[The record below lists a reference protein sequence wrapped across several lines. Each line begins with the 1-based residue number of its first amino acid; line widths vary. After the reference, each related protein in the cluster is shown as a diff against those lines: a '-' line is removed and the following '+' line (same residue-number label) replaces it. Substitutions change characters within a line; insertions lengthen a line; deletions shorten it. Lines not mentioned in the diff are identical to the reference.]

1 MAGVSSFDAARFLL
15 EMTIKC
21 AGILSI
27 VWLMTA
33 LGRSSAAL
41 RHALWLAAFL
51 ALLSLPAFSIL
62 LPPLSF
68 VSGLSGIF
76 EGAVPLYDG
85 EAAVKSPPGL
95 SPIPSQIN
103 SDPPGSPLAGK
114 LDGILAS
121 SHSGTGSSRLYPFLL
136 GLWMAGLIASLSG
149 LVRDYRSRRRW
160 LADARCVTSG
170 LWADIAAELERN
182 GLVRRPIRILVSPR
196 IPVPV
201 TWGFIRPAV
210 AIPLSAQ
217 TWPADRIRIALLH
230 EVAHARRGDQTTQ
243 LFARII
249 TAFYWFHPMVWHA
262 FRRLRLEQEK
272 ACDDFVLNAGQRS
285 SSYGRHLMEIA
296 MNARYFNS
304 TASLPVVQ
312 SSSLVARIRALVDEQ
327 SDRRPVQRH
336 QMLRVGVLI
345 GCVSCLIATL
355 SLADGTRYAE
365 TSDKAS
371 LRPAAEQAE
380 GTTVAGAASVVFA
393 QDRFEVYLRPMTAE
407 ELIRLFPA
415 TAQEALQDLTVF
427 RLGVRNYY
435 YPKVGIDPASI
446 VLRSADGR
454 EWRNIAPGEPDGVG
468 LPYSGQENPLAEV
481 FGLAH
486 GMYELGSVFN
496 GQEKSGY
503 VVFEGPDAD
512 VREIQVTVKN
522 VGVRYDYRGEP
533 VQTLNFTCRFV
544 R

>member
-15 EMTIKC
+15 EMTIKS
-21 AGILSI
+21 AGIVSI

-33 LGRSSAAL
+33 LWRSSAAL
-41 RHALWLAAFL
+41 RHALWLAAFF
-51 ALLSLPAFSIL
+51 ALLLLPAFSIL

-76 EGAVPLYDG
+76 EGAVSLYHG

-95 SPIPSQIN
+95 SPVPSQIN
-103 SDPPGSPLAGK
+103 SDPPGLAGK

-136 GLWMAGLIASLSG
+136 GLWLAGLIASLSG
-149 LVRDYRSRRRW
+149 LVLDYRSRRRW
-160 LADARCVTSG
+160 LADARGVTSG
-170 LWADIAAELERN
+170 LWADTAAELERN

-249 TAFYWFHPMVWHA
+249 TAFYWFHPLVWHA
-262 FRRLRLEQEK
+262 FRCLRLEQEK

-296 MNARYFNS
+296 MDARSFNS

-365 TSDKAS
+365 TTDKAS

-380 GTTVAGAASVVFA
+380 AMTVDDDGSVRFTLN
-393 QDRFEVYLRPMTAE
+393 RFEVSLRPMTAE
-407 ELIRLFPA
+407 ELSRQFPA
-415 TAQEALQDLTVF
+415 RDFQHRTVF
-427 RLGVRNYY
+427 RLGVKNYY
-435 YPKVGIDPASI
+435 YPKVFIDPASI
-446 VLRSADGR
+446 VMRSPDGR
-454 EWRNIAPGEPDGVG
+454 KWYNLAPAYFVPVPTPGRDRNELLREALFTMD
-468 LPYSGQENPLAEV
+468 AV
-481 FGLAH
+481 F
-486 GMYELGSVFN
+486 S

-503 VVFEGPDAD
+503 VLFTGLDPD
-512 VREIQVTVKN
+512 VRDIQVTVKN
-522 VGVRYDYRGEP
+522 AVLRYDYRGEP
-533 VQTLNFTCRFV
+533 VQTVDFTYRFE

>member
-15 EMTIKC
+15 EMTIKS
-21 AGILSI
+21 AGIVSI

-33 LGRSSAAL
+33 LWRSSAAL

-103 SDPPGSPLAGK
+103 SDPPDSPLAGK

-121 SHSGTGSSRLYPFLL
+121 SHSGTRSSRLYPFLL
-136 GLWMAGLIASLSG
+136 GLWLAGLIASLSG
-149 LVRDYRSRRRW
+149 LVLDYRSRRRW
-160 LADARCVTSG
+160 LADVRCVTSG

-230 EVAHARRGDQTTQ
+230 EIAHARRGDQTTQ

-262 FRRLRLEQEK
+262 FRCLRLEQEK

-296 MNARYFNS
+296 MDARYFNS

-312 SSSLVARIRALVDEQ
+312 SSSLVARIRALVAEQ
-327 SDRRPVQRH
+327 SDRRPLQRR

-365 TSDKAS
+365 TADKAS

-380 GTTVAGAASVVFA
+380 GTTVADDGSVRFTLN
-393 QDRFEVYLRPMTAE
+393 RFEVSLRPMTAE
-407 ELIRLFPA
+407 ELNRQFPG
-415 TAQEALQDLTVF
+415 DFRHSTVF

-446 VLRSADGR
+446 VMRSPDGR
-454 EWRNIAPGEPDGVG
+454 KWHNLAPAYFAPVPSPGRGRNKLLREALFTAD
-468 LPYSGQENPLAEV
+468 A
-481 FGLAH
+481 
-486 GMYELGSVFN
+486 VFN

-503 VVFEGPDAD
+503 VLFTGLDPD
-512 VREIQVTVKN
+512 VRDIQVTVKDA
-522 VGVRYDYRGEP
+522 VLRYDYRGEP
-533 VQTLNFTCRFV
+533 VQTVDFTYRFE

>member
-1 MAGVSSFDAARFLL
+1 MAGVSSFDAASFLL
-15 EMTIKC
+15 EMTIKS
-21 AGILSI
+21 AGIVSI
-27 VWLMTA
+27 AWLMTA
-33 LGRSSAAL
+33 LWRSSAAL
-41 RHALWLAAFL
+41 RHALWLAAFF
-51 ALLSLPAFSIL
+51 ALLLLPAFSIL

-76 EGAVPLYDG
+76 EGAVSLYDG
-85 EAAVKSPPGL
+85 AAAMKSPPGL
-95 SPIPSQIN
+95 SPVPSQIN

-114 LDGILAS
+114 LDGILTS

-136 GLWMAGLIASLSG
+136 GLWLAGFIASLSG
-149 LVRDYRSRRRW
+149 LVLDYRSRRRW

-262 FRRLRLEQEK
+262 FRCLRLEQEK

-304 TASLPVVQ
+304 TASLPIVQ

-355 SLADGTRYAE
+355 SLADGTR
-365 TSDKAS
+365 KAS

-380 GTTVAGAASVVFA
+380 AMTVADDGSVRFTLN
-393 QDRFEVYLRPMTAE
+393 RFEVSLRPMTAA
-407 ELIRLFPA
+407 ELNRQFPA
-415 TAQEALQDLTVF
+415 RGTFRHKTVF
-427 RLGVRNYY
+427 RLGVRNYT
-435 YPKVGIDPASI
+435 YPKVFIDPASI
-446 VLRSADGR
+446 VMRSPDGR
-454 EWRNIAPGEPDGVG
+454 KWHNLAPAYFASVPSPGRDRNKLLREALFTAD
-468 LPYSGQENPLAEV
+468 A
-481 FGLAH
+481 
-486 GMYELGSVFN
+486 VFN

-503 VVFEGPDAD
+503 VLFTGLAPD
-512 VREIQVTVKN
+512 VRDIQVTVKDA
-522 VGVRYDYRGEP
+522 VLRYDYRGEP
-533 VQTLNFTCRFV
+533 VQTVDFTYRFE

>member
-15 EMTIKC
+15 EMTIKS
-21 AGILSI
+21 AGIVSI
-27 VWLMTA
+27 VWLMAA
-33 LGRSSAAL
+33 LWRSSAAL
-41 RHALWLAAFL
+41 RHALWLAAFI
-51 ALLSLPAFSIL
+51 ALLLLPAFSFS
-62 LPPLSF
+62 LPPLSLA
-68 VSGLSGIF
+68 SGPSL
-76 EGAVPLYDG
+76 
-85 EAAVKSPPGL
+85 PGL
-95 SPIPSQIN
+95 SPLPSQIN

-114 LDGILAS
+114 LDGIPAS

-136 GLWMAGLIASLSG
+136 GLWLAGLIASLSR
-149 LVRDYRSRRRW
+149 LVLDHGSRRRW

-230 EVAHARRGDQTTQ
+230 EVGHARRGDQTTQ

-249 TAFYWFHPMVWHA
+249 TAFYWFHPMVWQA
-262 FRRLRLEQEK
+262 FRCLRLEQER

-296 MNARYFNS
+296 MNARSFCS

-345 GCVSCLIATL
+345 GSVSCLIATL
-355 SLADGTRYAE
+355 SPADGTRYAE

-380 GTTVAGAASVVFA
+380 AMTVDGDGSVVFA

-407 ELIRLFPA
+407 ELIRLFSA
-415 TAQEALQDLTVF
+415 KGQEALQDLTVF

-446 VLRSADGR
+446 VLRSTDGR
-454 EWRNIAPGEPDGVG
+454 EWRNLALGEPDGVV
-468 LPYSGQENPLAEV
+468 PYWLGSS
-481 FGLAH
+481 
-486 GMYELGSVFN
+486 ELGSVFA

-503 VVFEGPDAD
+503 VAFEGPDVD
-512 VREIQVTVKN
+512 VREIQATVKN
-522 VGVRYDYRGEP
+522 VAVRYDYRGEP
-533 VQTLNFTCRFV
+533 VQTVDFTFRFV
-544 R
+544 P

>member
-1 MAGVSSFDAARFLL
+1 MAGVSAFDAASFLL
-15 EMTIKC
+15 EMTIKS
-21 AGILSI
+21 AGIVSI
-27 VWLMTA
+27 AWLMTA
-33 LGRSSAAL
+33 LWRSSAAL
-41 RHALWLAAFL
+41 RHARWLAAFF
-51 ALLSLPAFSIL
+51 ALLLLPACSIL

-68 VSGLSGIF
+68 GSGLSGLF
-76 EGAVPLYDG
+76 EGAVSRYDG

-95 SPIPSQIN
+95 SPVPSQIN
-103 SDPPGSPLAGK
+103 SDPPGLAGE
-114 LDGILAS
+114 LDGILTS
-121 SHSGTGSSRLYPFLL
+121 SHSGTESSRLYPFLL
-136 GLWMAGLIASLSG
+136 GLWLAGLIASLSG
-149 LVRDYRSRRRW
+149 LVLDYRSRRRW
-160 LADARCVTSG
+160 LADARGVTSG

-182 GLVRRPIRILVSPR
+182 GLVRRPIRLLVSPR

-217 TWPADRIRIALLH
+217 TWPADQIRSALLH

-249 TAFYWFHPMVWHA
+249 TAFYWFHPLVWYA
-262 FRRLRLEQEK
+262 FRCLRLEQEK

-296 MNARYFNS
+296 MNARYLNS

-312 SSSLVARIRALVDEQ
+312 SSSLAARIRALVDEQ

-355 SLADGTRYAE
+355 SLADGTR
-365 TSDKAS
+365 AS

-380 GTTVAGAASVVFA
+380 AMTVADDGSVRFTLN
-393 QDRFEVYLRPMTAE
+393 RFEVSLRPMTAE
-407 ELIRLFPA
+407 ELNRQFPA
-415 TAQEALQDLTVF
+415 RDFRHITVF
-427 RLGVRNYY
+427 RLGVKNYY
-435 YPKVGIDPASI
+435 YPKVFIDPASI
-446 VLRSADGR
+446 VMRSPDGR
-454 EWRNIAPGEPDGVG
+454 KWYNLAPAYFAPVPTPGRDRNELLREALFTAD
-468 LPYSGQENPLAEV
+468 AV
-481 FGLAH
+481 F
-486 GMYELGSVFN
+486 S

-503 VVFEGPDAD
+503 VWFTGLDPD
-512 VREIQVTVKN
+512 VRDIQVAVKDA
-522 VGVRYDYRGEP
+522 VLRYDYRGEP
-533 VQTLNFTCRFV
+533 IQTVDFTYRFE

>member
-1 MAGVSSFDAARFLL
+1 MAGVSSFDAASFLL
-15 EMTIKC
+15 EMTIKS
-21 AGILSI
+21 AGIVSI
-27 VWLMTA
+27 AWLMTA
-33 LGRSSAAL
+33 LWRSSAAL
-41 RHALWLAAFL
+41 RHARWLAAFF
-51 ALLSLPAFSIL
+51 ALLLLPACSIL

-76 EGAVPLYDG
+76 EGAVSLYDG

-95 SPIPSQIN
+95 APVPSQIN
-103 SDPPGSPLAGK
+103 SDPPGLAGK
-114 LDGILAS
+114 LDGILTS

-136 GLWMAGLIASLSG
+136 GLWLAGLIASLSG
-149 LVRDYRSRRRW
+149 LVLDYRSRRRW
-160 LADARCVTSG
+160 LADARGVTSG

-182 GLVRRPIRILVSPR
+182 GLVRRPIHILVSPR
-196 IPVPV
+196 ISVPV

-262 FRRLRLEQEK
+262 FRCLRLEQEK

-296 MNARYFNS
+296 MNARYLNS

-355 SLADGTRYAE
+355 SLADGTR
-365 TSDKAS
+365 AS

-380 GTTVAGAASVVFA
+380 AMTVADDGSVRFTLN
-393 QDRFEVYLRPMTAE
+393 RFEVSLHPMTAE
-407 ELIRLFPA
+407 ELNHQFPA
-415 TAQEALQDLTVF
+415 RDFRHSTVF

-435 YPKVGIDPASI
+435 YPKVFIDPASI
-446 VLRSADGR
+446 VMRSPDGR
-454 EWRNIAPGEPDGVG
+454 KWYNLAPAYFAPVPTPGRDRNERLREALFTAD
-468 LPYSGQENPLAEV
+468 AV
-481 FGLAH
+481 F
-486 GMYELGSVFN
+486 S

-503 VVFEGPDAD
+503 VLFTGLDPD
-512 VREIQVTVKN
+512 VRDIQVTVKDA
-522 VGVRYDYRGEP
+522 VLHYDYRGEP
-533 VQTLNFTCRFV
+533 VQTVDFTYRFE

>member
-15 EMTIKC
+15 EMTIKS
-21 AGILSI
+21 AGIVSI

-33 LGRSSAAL
+33 LWRSSAAL
-41 RHALWLAAFL
+41 RHALWLAAFF
-51 ALLSLPAFSIL
+51 ALLLLPACSIL

-76 EGAVPLYDG
+76 EGAVSLYDG

-95 SPIPSQIN
+95 SPVPSQIN
-103 SDPPGSPLAGK
+103 SDPSGLAGK

-136 GLWMAGLIASLSG
+136 GLWLAGLIASLSG
-149 LVRDYRSRRRW
+149 LVLDYRSRRRW
-160 LADARCVTSG
+160 LADARGVTSG

-217 TWPADRIRIALLH
+217 TWPADRIRTALLH

-262 FRRLRLEQEK
+262 FRCLRLEQEK

-296 MNARYFNS
+296 MNARSFNS

-312 SSSLVARIRALVDEQ
+312 ASSLVTRIRALVDEQ

-365 TSDKAS
+365 TADKAS

-380 GTTVAGAASVVFA
+380 AITVADDGSVRFTL
-393 QDRFEVYLRPMTAE
+393 DRLEVSLRPMTAA
-407 ELIRLFPA
+407 ELNRQFPA
-415 TAQEALQDLTVF
+415 RDFRHSTVF
-427 RLGVRNYY
+427 RLGVKNYY
-435 YPKVGIDPASI
+435 YPKVFIDPASI
-446 VLRSADGR
+446 VMRSPDGR
-454 EWRNIAPGEPDGVG
+454 KWYNLAPAYFVPVPTPGRDRNERLREALFTAD
-468 LPYSGQENPLAEV
+468 AV
-481 FGLAH
+481 F
-486 GMYELGSVFN
+486 S
-496 GQEKSGY
+496 GQEKSGC
-503 VVFEGPDAD
+503 VLFAGLDPD
-512 VREIQVTVKN
+512 VRDIQVTVKDA
-522 VGVRYDYRGEP
+522 VLRYDYRGEP
-533 VQTLNFTCRFV
+533 VQTVDFTYRFE

>member
-1 MAGVSSFDAARFLL
+1 MAGVSSFDAASFLL
-15 EMTIKC
+15 EMTIKS
-21 AGILSI
+21 AGIVLI
-27 VWLMTA
+27 AWLMTA
-33 LGRSSAAL
+33 LWRSSAAL
-41 RHALWLAAFL
+41 RHARWLAAFF
-51 ALLSLPAFSIL
+51 ALLLLPACSIL

-76 EGAVPLYDG
+76 EGAVSLYDG

-95 SPIPSQIN
+95 SPVPSQLT
-103 SDPPGSPLAGK
+103 SDPPGLAGK

-136 GLWMAGLIASLSG
+136 GLWLAGLIASLSG
-149 LVRDYRSRRRW
+149 LVLDYRSRRRW
-160 LADARCVTSG
+160 LADARGVTSG

-182 GLVRRPIRILVSPR
+182 GLIRRPIRLLVSPR

-217 TWPADRIRIALLH
+217 TWPADQIRSALLH

-262 FRRLRLEQEK
+262 FRCLRLEQEK

-296 MNARYFNS
+296 MNAHSFNS

-327 SDRRPVQRH
+327 ADRRPVQRH

-355 SLADGTRYAE
+355 SLADA
-365 TSDKAS
+365 DKAS

-380 GTTVAGAASVVFA
+380 AMTVADDGSVRFTLN
-393 QDRFEVYLRPMTAE
+393 RFEVSLRPMTAE
-407 ELIRLFPA
+407 ELNRQFPA
-415 TAQEALQDLTVF
+415 RDFRHITVF
-427 RLGVRNYY
+427 RLGVKNYY
-435 YPKVGIDPASI
+435 YPKVFIDPASI
-446 VLRSADGR
+446 VMRSPDGR
-454 EWRNIAPGEPDGVG
+454 KWCNLAPAYFAPVPTPGRDRNELLREALFTAD
-468 LPYSGQENPLAEV
+468 AV
-481 FGLAH
+481 F
-486 GMYELGSVFN
+486 S

-503 VVFEGPDAD
+503 VWFTGLDPD
-512 VREIQVTVKN
+512 VRDIQVAVKDA
-522 VGVRYDYRGEP
+522 VLRYDYRGEP
-533 VQTLNFTCRFV
+533 IQTVDFTYRFE

>member
-1 MAGVSSFDAARFLL
+1 MAGVSSFDAASFLL
-15 EMTIKC
+15 EMTIKS
-21 AGILSI
+21 AGIVSI
-27 VWLMTA
+27 AWLMTA
-33 LGRSSAAL
+33 LWRSSAAL
-41 RHALWLAAFL
+41 RHALWLAAFF
-51 ALLSLPAFSIL
+51 ALLLLPACSIL

-76 EGAVPLYDG
+76 EGAVSLYDG
-85 EAAVKSPPGL
+85 DAAVKSPPGL
-95 SPIPSQIN
+95 SPVPSQIT
-103 SDPPGSPLAGK
+103 SDPPGLAGQ
-114 LDGILAS
+114 LDGILTS

-136 GLWMAGLIASLSG
+136 GLWLAGLIASLSG
-149 LVRDYRSRRRW
+149 LVLDYRSRRRW
-160 LADARCVTSG
+160 LADARGVTSG

-262 FRRLRLEQEK
+262 FRCLRLEQEK

-296 MNARYFNS
+296 MNARYLNS

-312 SSSLVARIRALVDEQ
+312 SSSLAARIRALVAEQ
-327 SDRRPVQRH
+327 ADRRPVQRH

-355 SLADGTRYAE
+355 SLADGTR
-365 TSDKAS
+365 AS

-380 GTTVAGAASVVFA
+380 AMTVADDGSVRFTLN
-393 QDRFEVYLRPMTAE
+393 RFEVSLRPMTAE
-407 ELIRLFPA
+407 ELNRQFPA
-415 TAQEALQDLTVF
+415 RDFRHRTVF
-427 RLGVRNYY
+427 RLGVKNYY
-435 YPKVGIDPASI
+435 YPKVFIDPASI
-446 VLRSADGR
+446 VMRSPDGR
-454 EWRNIAPGEPDGVG
+454 KWYNLAPAYFAPVPSPSRDRNELLREALFTAD
-468 LPYSGQENPLAEV
+468 AV
-481 FGLAH
+481 F
-486 GMYELGSVFN
+486 S

-503 VVFEGPDAD
+503 VLFTGLDPD
-512 VREIQVTVKN
+512 VRDIEVTVKDA
-522 VGVRYDYRGEP
+522 VLRYDYRGGP
-533 VQTLNFTCRFV
+533 VQTVDFTYRFE

>member
-1 MAGVSSFDAARFLL
+1 M
-15 EMTIKC
+15 
-21 AGILSI
+21 
-27 VWLMTA
+27 
-33 LGRSSAAL
+33 
-41 RHALWLAAFL
+41 
-51 ALLSLPAFSIL
+51 
-62 LPPLSF
+62 
-68 VSGLSGIF
+68 
-76 EGAVPLYDG
+76 
-85 EAAVKSPPGL
+85 
-95 SPIPSQIN
+95 
-103 SDPPGSPLAGK
+103 
-114 LDGILAS
+114 
-121 SHSGTGSSRLYPFLL
+121 
-136 GLWMAGLIASLSG
+136 
-149 LVRDYRSRRRW
+149 
-160 LADARCVTSG
+160 ADARGVTSG

-262 FRRLRLEQEK
+262 FRCLRLEQEK

-296 MNARYFNS
+296 MNARSFNS

-336 QMLRVGVLI
+336 QLLRVGVLI

-355 SLADGTRYAE
+355 SLADGT
-365 TSDKAS
+365 DKAS

-380 GTTVAGAASVVFA
+380 AMTVADDGSVRFTL
-393 QDRFEVYLRPMTAE
+393 DRLEVSLRPMTAE
-407 ELIRLFPA
+407 ELNRQFPA
-415 TAQEALQDLTVF
+415 RGAFLSSSTVF
-427 RLGVRNYY
+427 RLGVKNYY
-435 YPKVGIDPASI
+435 YPKVFIDPASI
-446 VLRSADGR
+446 VMRSPDGR
-454 EWRNIAPGEPDGVG
+454 KWYNLAPAYFAPVPSPGRDRNELLREALFTADAVF
-468 LPYSGQENPLAEV
+468 SGQEV
-481 FGLAH
+481 
-486 GMYELGSVFN
+486 
-496 GQEKSGY
+496 SGY
-503 VVFEGPDAD
+503 VLFTGLDPD
-512 VREIQVTVKN
+512 VRDIQVTVKDA
-522 VGVRYDYRGEP
+522 VLRYDYRGGP
-533 VQTLNFTCRFV
+533 IQTVDFTYRFE

>member
-1 MAGVSSFDAARFLL
+1 MAGVSSFDAASFLL
-15 EMTIKC
+15 EMTIKS
-21 AGILSI
+21 AGIVSI
-27 VWLMTA
+27 AWLMTA
-33 LGRSSAAL
+33 LWRSSAAL
-41 RHALWLAAFL
+41 RHALWLAAFF
-51 ALLSLPAFSIL
+51 ALLLLPAFSIL

-76 EGAVPLYDG
+76 EGAVSLYDG
-85 EAAVKSPPGL
+85 AAAVKSPPGL
-95 SPIPSQIN
+95 SPVPSQIN
-103 SDPPGSPLAGK
+103 SDPPAPPLAGK
-114 LDGILAS
+114 LDGILTS
-121 SHSGTGSSRLYPFLL
+121 SHSGIGSSRLYPFLL
-136 GLWMAGLIASLSG
+136 GLWLAGLIASLSG
-149 LVRDYRSRRRW
+149 LVLDYRSRRRW

-262 FRRLRLEQEK
+262 FRCLHLEQEK

-296 MNARYFNS
+296 MNAMNARHLNS
-304 TASLPVVQ
+304 AASLPIVQ

-327 SDRRPVQRH
+327 SDRRPVQRR

-365 TSDKAS
+365 TADKAS

-380 GTTVAGAASVVFA
+380 AMTVADDGSVRFTL
-393 QDRFEVYLRPMTAE
+393 DRFEVSLRPMTAE
-407 ELIRLFPA
+407 ELNRQFPA
-415 TAQEALQDLTVF
+415 RDFRHSTVF
-427 RLGVRNYY
+427 RLGVKNYY
-435 YPKVGIDPASI
+435 YPKVFIDPASI
-446 VLRSADGR
+446 VMRSPDGR
-454 EWRNIAPGEPDGVG
+454 KWHNLAPAYFAPVPSPGRDRNELLREALFPADAVF
-468 LPYSGQENPLAEV
+468 SGQEV
-481 FGLAH
+481 
-486 GMYELGSVFN
+486 
-496 GQEKSGY
+496 SGY
-503 VVFEGPDAD
+503 VLFTGLGPD
-512 VREIQVTVKN
+512 VRDIQVTVKDA
-522 VGVRYDYRGEP
+522 VLRYDYRGEP
-533 VQTLNFTCRFV
+533 VQTVDFTYRFE

>member
-1 MAGVSSFDAARFLL
+1 MAGVSSLDAAGFLL
-15 EMTIKC
+15 ELTIKS
-21 AGILSI
+21 AGIVSI
-27 VWLMTA
+27 VWLVTA
-33 LGRSSAAL
+33 LWRSSAAL
-41 RHALWLAAFL
+41 RHALWLAAFF
-51 ALLSLPAFSIL
+51 ALLLLPAFSIL

-76 EGAVPLYDG
+76 KGAVSLYDG

-95 SPIPSQIN
+95 SPVPSQIT
-103 SDPPGSPLAGK
+103 SDPPGLVGK
-114 LDGILAS
+114 LDGILTS

-136 GLWMAGLIASLSG
+136 GLWLAGLTASLSG
-149 LVRDYRSRRRW
+149 LVLDYRSRRRW
-160 LADARCVTSG
+160 LANARGVTSG

-201 TWGFIRPAV
+201 TWGFIRPTV

-262 FRRLRLEQEK
+262 FRCLRLEQEK

-285 SSYGRHLMEIA
+285 SSYGRHLLEIA
-296 MNARYFNS
+296 MNVRSFNS

-327 SDRRPVQRH
+327 SDRRPVQQH

-355 SLADGTRYAE
+355 SLADGTW
-365 TSDKAS
+365 AS

-380 GTTVAGAASVVFA
+380 AMTVDDDGSVRFTLN
-393 QDRFEVYLRPMTAE
+393 RFEVSLRPMTAE
-407 ELIRLFPA
+407 ELNRQFPA
-415 TAQEALQDLTVF
+415 RGAFLSSSTVF
-427 RLGVRNYY
+427 RLGVKNYY
-435 YPKVGIDPASI
+435 YPKVFIDPASI
-446 VLRSADGR
+446 VMRSPDGR
-454 EWRNIAPGEPDGVG
+454 KWYNLAPAYFAPVPTPGRDRNELLREALFTAD
-468 LPYSGQENPLAEV
+468 AV
-481 FGLAH
+481 F
-486 GMYELGSVFN
+486 S

-503 VVFEGPDAD
+503 VLFTGLDPD
-512 VREIQVTVKN
+512 VRDIQVTVKDA
-522 VGVRYDYRGEP
+522 VLRYDYRGEP
-533 VQTLNFTCRFV
+533 IQTVDFTYRFE

>member
-1 MAGVSSFDAARFLL
+1 MAEVSSFDAASFLL
-15 EMTIKC
+15 EMTIKS
-21 AGILSI
+21 AGIVSI
-27 VWLMTA
+27 AWLMTA
-33 LGRSSAAL
+33 LWRSSAAL
-41 RHALWLAAFL
+41 RHALWLAAFF
-51 ALLSLPAFSIL
+51 ALLLLPACSIL

-76 EGAVPLYDG
+76 EGAVSLYDG

-95 SPIPSQIN
+95 SPVPSQIN
-103 SDPPGSPLAGK
+103 SDPPGPAGK

-121 SHSGTGSSRLYPFLL
+121 SHSGTESSRLYPFLL
-136 GLWMAGLIASLSG
+136 GLWLAGLIASLSG
-149 LVRDYRSRRRW
+149 LVLDYRSRRRW
-160 LADARCVTSG
+160 LADARGVTSG
-170 LWADIAAELERN
+170 LWADIAADLERN

-262 FRRLRLEQEK
+262 FKCLRLEQEK

-296 MNARYFNS
+296 MNARSFNS

-312 SSSLVARIRALVDEQ
+312 SSSLGARIRALVDEQ

-365 TSDKAS
+365 KADKAS

-380 GTTVAGAASVVFA
+380 AMTVADDGSVRFTLN
-393 QDRFEVYLRPMTAE
+393 RFEVSLRRMTAE
-407 ELIRLFPA
+407 ELNRQFPA
-415 TAQEALQDLTVF
+415 RGAFLSSSTVF
-427 RLGVRNYY
+427 RLEVKNYY
-435 YPKVGIDPASI
+435 YPKVFIDPASI
-446 VLRSADGR
+446 VMRSPDGR
-454 EWRNIAPGEPDGVG
+454 KWYNLAPAYFVPVPTPGRDRNERLREALFTAD
-468 LPYSGQENPLAEV
+468 AV
-481 FGLAH
+481 F
-486 GMYELGSVFN
+486 S
-496 GQEKSGY
+496 GQEKSGC
-503 VVFEGPDAD
+503 VLFAGLDPD
-512 VREIQVTVKN
+512 VRDIQVTVKDA
-522 VGVRYDYRGEP
+522 VLRYDYRGEP
-533 VQTLNFTCRFV
+533 VQTVDFTYRFE

>member
-1 MAGVSSFDAARFLL
+1 MAGVSSFDAASFLL
-15 EMTIKC
+15 EMTIKS
-21 AGILSI
+21 AGIVSI
-27 VWLMTA
+27 AWLMTA
-33 LGRSSAAL
+33 LWRSSAAL
-41 RHALWLAAFL
+41 RHALWLAAFF
-51 ALLSLPAFSIL
+51 AILLLPAFSIL

-76 EGAVPLYDG
+76 EEAVSLYDG

-95 SPIPSQIN
+95 SPVPSQIT
-103 SDPPGSPLAGK
+103 SDPPGLAGK

-121 SHSGTGSSRLYPFLL
+121 SHSGTGSSKLYPFLL
-136 GLWMAGLIASLSG
+136 GLWLAGLIASLSG
-149 LVRDYRSRRRW
+149 LVLDYRSRRRW
-160 LADARCVTSG
+160 LADARGVTSG

-262 FRRLRLEQEK
+262 FRCLRLEQEK

-296 MNARYFNS
+296 MNARYLNS

-312 SSSLVARIRALVDEQ
+312 SSSLAARIRALVDEQ

-365 TSDKAS
+365 TADKAS

-380 GTTVAGAASVVFA
+380 AMTVADDGSVCFTLN
-393 QDRFEVYLRPMTAE
+393 RFEVSLRPMTAE
-407 ELIRLFPA
+407 ELNRQFPA
-415 TAQEALQDLTVF
+415 RDFRHRTVF

-435 YPKVGIDPASI
+435 YPKVFIDPASI
-446 VLRSADGR
+446 VMRSPDGR
-454 EWRNIAPGEPDGVG
+454 KWYNLAPAYFAPVPSPRRDRNELLREALFTAD
-468 LPYSGQENPLAEV
+468 AV
-481 FGLAH
+481 F
-486 GMYELGSVFN
+486 S

-503 VVFEGPDAD
+503 VLFTELDPD
-512 VREIQVTVKN
+512 VRDIQVTVKDA
-522 VGVRYDYRGEP
+522 VLHYDYLGEP
-533 VQTLNFTCRFV
+533 VQTVDFTYRFE

>member
-1 MAGVSSFDAARFLL
+1 MAGVSSFDAASFLL
-15 EMTIKC
+15 EMTIKS
-21 AGILSI
+21 AGIVSI
-27 VWLMTA
+27 AWLMTA
-33 LGRSSAAL
+33 LWRSSAAL
-41 RHALWLAAFL
+41 RHALWLAAFF
-51 ALLSLPAFSIL
+51 ALLLLPAFSIL

-76 EGAVPLYDG
+76 EGAVSLYDG

-95 SPIPSQIN
+95 SPVPSQIT
-103 SDPPGSPLAGK
+103 SDPPGLAGK
-114 LDGILAS
+114 LDGLLTS
-121 SHSGTGSSRLYPFLL
+121 SHSGTGSSGLYPFLV
-136 GLWMAGLIASLSG
+136 GLWLTGLIASLSG
-149 LVRDYRSRRRW
+149 LVLDYRSRRRW
-160 LADARCVTSG
+160 LADARGVTSG

-262 FRRLRLEQEK
+262 FRCLRLEQEK

-296 MNARYFNS
+296 MNARSFNS

-355 SLADGTRYAE
+355 SLADETRYAE
-365 TSDKAS
+365 KADKAS

-380 GTTVAGAASVVFA
+380 AMTVADDGSVRFTLN
-393 QDRFEVYLRPMTAE
+393 RFEVSLRPMTAE
-407 ELIRLFPA
+407 ELNRQFPA
-415 TAQEALQDLTVF
+415 RGDFRHSTVF
-427 RLGVRNYY
+427 RLGVKNYY
-435 YPKVGIDPASI
+435 YPKVFIDPASI
-446 VLRSADGR
+446 VMRSPDGR
-454 EWRNIAPGEPDGVG
+454 KWYNLAPAYFVPVPSPGRDHNELLREALFTED
-468 LPYSGQENPLAEV
+468 AV
-481 FGLAH
+481 F
-486 GMYELGSVFN
+486 S

-503 VVFEGPDAD
+503 VLFTGLDPD
-512 VREIQVTVKN
+512 VRDIQVTVKDA
-522 VGVRYDYRGEP
+522 VLRYDYRGGP
-533 VQTLNFTCRFV
+533 IQTVDFTYRFE

>member
-1 MAGVSSFDAARFLL
+1 MAGVSSFDAASFLL
-15 EMTIKC
+15 EMTIKS
-21 AGILSI
+21 AGIVSI
-27 VWLMTA
+27 AWLMTA
-33 LGRSSAAL
+33 LWRSSAAL
-41 RHALWLAAFL
+41 RHAVWLAAFF
-51 ALLSLPAFSIL
+51 ALLLLPAFSIL

-76 EGAVPLYDG
+76 EGAVSLYDG

-95 SPIPSQIN
+95 SPVPSQIN
-103 SDPPGSPLAGK
+103 SDPPGLAGK
-114 LDGILAS
+114 LDGILTS
-121 SHSGTGSSRLYPFLL
+121 SHSGTGSFRLYPFLL
-136 GLWMAGLIASLSG
+136 GLWLAGLIASLSG
-149 LVRDYRSRRRW
+149 LVLDYRSRRRW

-262 FRRLRLEQEK
+262 FRCLRLEQEK

-296 MNARYFNS
+296 MNARDFNS
-304 TASLPVVQ
+304 TTSLPVVQ

-365 TSDKAS
+365 AT

-380 GTTVAGAASVVFA
+380 GTTVADDGSVRFTLN
-393 QDRFEVYLRPMTAE
+393 RFEVSLRPMTAE
-407 ELIRLFPA
+407 ELNRQFPA
-415 TAQEALQDLTVF
+415 RSFGHSTSTVF

-435 YPKVGIDPASI
+435 YPKVFIDPASI
-446 VLRSADGR
+446 VMQSPDGR
-454 EWRNIAPGEPDGVG
+454 KWYNLAPAYFAPVPSPGRDRNELLREALFTADAVF
-468 LPYSGQENPLAEV
+468 SGQEV
-481 FGLAH
+481 
-486 GMYELGSVFN
+486 
-496 GQEKSGY
+496 SGY
-503 VVFEGPDAD
+503 VLFTGLDPD
-512 VREIQVTVKN
+512 VRDIEVTVKDA
-522 VGVRYDYRGEP
+522 VLHYDYRGEP
-533 VQTLNFTCRFV
+533 VQTVDFTYRFE

>member
-1 MAGVSSFDAARFLL
+1 MAGVSSFDAASFLL
-15 EMTIKC
+15 EMTIKS
-21 AGILSI
+21 AGIVSI
-27 VWLMTA
+27 AWLMTA
-33 LGRSSAAL
+33 LWRSSAAL
-41 RHALWLAAFL
+41 RHALWLAAFF
-51 ALLSLPAFSIL
+51 ALLLLPAFSIL

-76 EGAVPLYDG
+76 EGAVSLYDG

-95 SPIPSQIN
+95 SPVPSQIN
-103 SDPPGSPLAGK
+103 SDPPGLAGK
-114 LDGILAS
+114 LDGILTS

-136 GLWMAGLIASLSG
+136 GLWLAGLIASLSG
-149 LVRDYRSRRRW
+149 LVLDYRSRRRW

-262 FRRLRLEQEK
+262 FRCLRLEQEK

-296 MNARYFNS
+296 MNAMNARHLNS
-304 TASLPVVQ
+304 TASLPIVQ

-355 SLADGTRYAE
+355 SLADETRYAE
-365 TSDKAS
+365 AS

-380 GTTVAGAASVVFA
+380 GTIVTSDVAVVFA

-407 ELIRLFPA
+407 DLIRLFPSM
-415 TAQEALQDLTVF
+415 AQEALQDLTVF

-454 EWRNIAPGEPDGVG
+454 EWRNLAVGEPDGVD
-468 LPYSGQENPLAEV
+468 LPYWLAHWLSSYDLRSVFSGQE
-481 FGLAH
+481 
-486 GMYELGSVFN
+486 M
-496 GQEKSGY
+496 SGY

-512 VREIQVTVKN
+512 VRDIEVTVKDA
-522 VGVRYDYRGEP
+522 VLRYDYRGEP
-533 VQTLNFTCRFV
+533 VQTVDFTYRFE